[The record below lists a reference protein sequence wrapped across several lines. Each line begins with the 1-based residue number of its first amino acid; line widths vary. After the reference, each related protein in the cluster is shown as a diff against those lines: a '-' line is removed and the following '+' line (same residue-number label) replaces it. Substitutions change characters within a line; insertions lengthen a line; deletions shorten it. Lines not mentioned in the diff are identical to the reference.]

1 MYTTNKIENWMY
13 AGEKWVCVRKSRLF
27 QRPRFSGRWSS
38 CRCWVSREL
47 FLLYDLVP
55 CFCENSTNCL
65 IAWRVQHQYHQAQS
79 SIQEREDPIQVDVLK
94 EEKMLEKESRAANIT
109 RILLQNT
116 SNTWY
121 TRVIEKYLE
130 IWCISTKEFSMF
142 FFSFLTFNAAH
153 KQFSSIHSY
162 SYEICTTVRRR
173 SSTLYLM

>member
-1 MYTTNKIENWMY
+1 MQ
-13 AGEKWVCVRKSRLF
+13 EKSEFACGKAVYFRDPV
-27 QRPRFSGRWSS
+27 FSGRWS
-38 CRCWVSREL
+38 CWVSREL

-109 RILLQNT
+109 SRILLQNT

-142 FFSFLTFNAAH
+142 FFPFW
-153 KQFSSIHSY
+153 HSM
-162 SYEICTTVRRR
+162 RRI
-173 SSTLYLM
+173 SNSVVFIPTLMRYVLQS

>member
-1 MYTTNKIENWMY
+1 MYVLLTKSKIGCMQ
-13 AGEKWVCVRKSRLF
+13 EKSEFACGKAVYFRDPV
-27 QRPRFSGRWSS
+27 FSGRWSS

-121 TRVIEKYLE
+121 TTVIEKYLE

-142 FFSFLTFNAAH
+142 FLFLFDNQYGA
-153 KQFSSIHSY
+153 
-162 SYEICTTVRRR
+162 
-173 SSTLYLM
+173 

>member
-1 MYTTNKIENWMY
+1 MY

-94 EEKMLEKESRAANIT
+94 EEKMLEKESRAANII

-142 FFSFLTFNAAH
+142 FVPFW
-153 KQFSSIHSY
+153 HSM
-162 SYEICTTVRRR
+162 RRI
-173 SSTLYLM
+173 SNSVVFIPTLMKYVLQSEGVAVLCI